1 MDLLRRIAAAA
12 FSVVLVG
19 CATSSPPPLPQSA
32 FNPSGPDAD
41 EQGARQGYPLGDR
54 ATFFRVPYLVGSQ
67 SHQDEIFPAHIV
79 HRAAKASPL
88 ARAAAEP
95 ALRYEYQGQTFGL
108 DDYLARNPATGL
120 LVARD
125 ETILVERY
133 QYARTD
139 RDRFTSWSMAKTVTS
154 MLIGIAIAEGRIRS
168 VDDSAATYV
177 PGLAGT
183 EYGRTSLRHLLQMS
197 SGVRFIEE
205 YRPGDDVSKLSI
217 DTFLQRG
224 DGGVS
229 AVTSFNERAV
239 PAGTK
244 FSYASVET
252 EVLGLVLAA
261 AVGRS
266 VSEYLQEKIWQPI
279 GAESDATWLV
289 DRSGQEVTYCCFNAV
304 LRDYARLGLL
314 LAHDGNWHGRQ
325 IIPAAWVQDAT
336 TVRADQ
342 PHLRPLTATPFFG
355 YGYQTWIFPG
365 DRRMFAFLGVRG
377 QAIYVDPATRLV
389 LVTTAVRKLPRDPGG
404 AETVALW
411 RAVVR
416 DLGR

>member
-1 MDLLRRIAAAA
+1 M
-12 FSVVLVG
+12 
-19 CATSSPPPLPQSA
+19 
-32 FNPSGPDAD
+32 
-41 EQGARQGYPLGDR
+41 
-54 ATFFRVPYLVGSQ
+54 
-67 SHQDEIFPAHIV
+67 
-79 HRAAKASPL
+79 
-88 ARAAAEP
+88 
-95 ALRYEYQGQTFGL
+95 
-108 DDYLARNPATGL
+108 
-120 LVARD
+120 
-125 ETILVERY
+125 
-133 QYARTD
+133 
-139 RDRFTSWSMAKTVTS
+139 
-154 MLIGIAIAEGRIRS
+154 
-168 VDDSAATYV
+168 
-177 PGLAGT
+177 
-183 EYGRTSLRHLLQMS
+183 
-197 SGVRFIEE
+197 
-205 YRPGDDVSKLSI
+205 
-217 DTFLQRG
+217 
-224 DGGVS
+224 
-229 AVTSFNERAV
+229 TSFNERAV

-252 EVLGLVLAA
+252 EVLGFVLAA

-279 GAESDATWLV
+279 GAEADAAWLV

-325 IIPAAWVQDAT
+325 IIPAAWVLEAT

-377 QAIYVDPATRLV
+377 QAIYVDPASRLV
-389 LVTTAVRKLPRDPGG
+389 LVTTAVRKLPRDPGA

-416 DLGR
+416 DLGG